1 MIDGLLYKFIEKGL
15 VPAVCMY
22 TFLLSVTQCAV
33 IVLSRPVL
41 GLTEN
46 MALVIALYRVSK
58 GRSIKKG

>member
-22 TFLLSVTQCAV
+22 ILSVTQCAV